1 MQISIVS
8 GKGGTGKTTLA
19 TRLFLSKGGST
30 LLDCDVEEPNAG
42 IFLQVSWSG
51 VETCNSQF
59 PVINEELCTHCG
71 VCASFCSF
79 NAILSS
85 RQATIPLAER
95 CHDCG
100 GCALVCPQK
109 AISYAERGIGKIGRG
124 RSNGGDF
131 AYGSLNVGEL
141 SGVGIIRKLR
151 DSYRDGLVWIDGPP
165 GTACSAVAAVYD
177 ADFAVLVG
185 EPTPFGVS
193 DMAMAVEMLRNLH
206 VPFGVVVNKAGI
218 GNSEIYEFCQK
229 ENIPILGEIPFDRS
243 MAAEHAAGRVGF
255 DSDERNELFAQ
266 LTGSILSAA
275 GYAEVHV

>member
-19 TRLFLSKGGST
+19 TGLFLSRRGST

-42 IFLQVSWSG
+42 IFLDISWNS
-51 VETCNSQF
+51 VEACHSQY
-59 PVINEELCTHCG
+59 PIINEDLCTHCG
-71 VCASFCSF
+71 ACASFCSF

-85 RQATIPLAER
+85 RRTTIPLAER

-100 GCALVCPQK
+100 GCALICPQK
-109 AISYAERGIGKIGRG
+109 AISYGERAIGKIGRG
-124 RSNGGDF
+124 RANGGNF

-151 DSYRDGLVWIDGPP
+151 DSSREGLVWIDGPP

-177 ADFAVLVG
+177 TDFAVLVG
-185 EPTPFGVS
+185 EPTPFGVN
-193 DMAMAVEMLRNLH
+193 DMAMAVEMLRNLY

-218 GNSEIYEFCQK
+218 GDREIYDFCQK

-243 MAAEHAAGRVGF
+243 MAVEQATGRLDLETDGRM
-255 DSDERNELFAQ
+255 DLFTQ
-266 LTGSILSAA
+266 LTDSILSAA
-275 GYAEVHV
+275 GYSEVKV

>member
-8 GKGGTGKTTLA
+8 GKGGAGKTTLA
-19 TRLFLSKGGST
+19 TRLFLSRRGST

-42 IFLQVSWSG
+42 IFLDVSWNS
-51 VETCNSQF
+51 VETCHSQY
-59 PVINEELCTHCG
+59 PEINEELCTHCG
-71 VCASFCSF
+71 ACASFCSF

-85 RQATIPLAER
+85 SRATIPIAER

-100 GCALVCPQK
+100 GCALVCPSH
-109 AISYAERGIGKIGRG
+109 AISYAKRAIGKIGRG
-124 RSNGGDF
+124 RANGGDF

-151 DSYRDGLVWIDGPP
+151 ESHRDGLVWVDGPP

-193 DMAMAVEMLRNLH
+193 DIAMAVEMLRNLQ
-206 VPFGVVVNKAGI
+206 VPFAVVVNKAGI
-218 GNSEIYEFCQK
+218 GDGEIYEFCHNG
-229 ENIPILGEIPFDRS
+229 NIPILGEIPFDRS
-243 MAAEHAAGRVGF
+243 MAVEYAAGRVGS
-255 DSDERNELFAQ
+255 DSDGRRDLFRQ
-266 LTGSILSAA
+266 LTDSILSAA
-275 GYAEVHV
+275 GYVGLTV